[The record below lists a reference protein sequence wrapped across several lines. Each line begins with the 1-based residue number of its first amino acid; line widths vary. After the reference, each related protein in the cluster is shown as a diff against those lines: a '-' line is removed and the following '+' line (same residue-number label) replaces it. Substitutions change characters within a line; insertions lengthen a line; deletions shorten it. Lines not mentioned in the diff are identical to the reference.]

1 MNLYEVI
8 FNSSYGKADGDK
20 DTIYLVSAPDF
31 KSAVDEVWRNASPSN
46 HGGAQFP
53 LADVVYEIGVKAS
66 CENEAINTRILRG
79 PYIQCAYNYC
89 WKSWRRKIVGS
100 EKTDEWEEIPYVVA

>member
-1 MNLYEVI
+1 MTLYEVI
-8 FNSSYGKADGDK
+8 FHSSYGKADGDE

-31 KSAVDEVWRNASPSN
+31 KSAVDEVWSNASARH
-46 HGGAQFP
+46 HGGERFP
-53 LADVVYEIGVKAS
+53 LADVVYEIGIKAS
-66 CENEAINTRILRG
+66 CEGDVVGIRILRG

-100 EKTDEWEEIPYVVA
+100 EKTKEWEEVPYVVA